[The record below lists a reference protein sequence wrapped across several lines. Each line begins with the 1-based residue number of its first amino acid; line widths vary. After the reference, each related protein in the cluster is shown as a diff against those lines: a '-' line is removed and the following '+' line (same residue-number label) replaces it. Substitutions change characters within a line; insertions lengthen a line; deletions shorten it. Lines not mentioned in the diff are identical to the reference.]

1 MSGKGCGRHSNLII
15 VSNLSGSSGQPL
27 GRIDVKVNLLGP
39 EAGFMTDDQPGFG
52 VVLGDQ
58 KSESVSIPGGLKD
71 EIRRLGLSRPER
83 LGELP
88 RRRAKAV

>member
-1 MSGKGCGRHSNLII
+1 
-15 VSNLSGSSGQPL
+15 
-27 GRIDVKVNLLGP
+27 
-39 EAGFMTDDQPGFG
+39 MTDDQPGFG